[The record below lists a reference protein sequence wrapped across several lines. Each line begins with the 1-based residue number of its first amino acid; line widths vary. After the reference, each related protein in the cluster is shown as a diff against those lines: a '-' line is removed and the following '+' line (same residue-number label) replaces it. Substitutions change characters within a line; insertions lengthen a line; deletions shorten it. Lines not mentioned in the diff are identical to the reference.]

1 MNPEISKEDYLKL
14 YNLLPY
20 DYKSIIINTFRCL
33 VNHNSSFTEK
43 DTSHMPY
50 QSLLII
56 ISKS

>member
-43 DTSHMPY
+43 PAICY
-50 QSLLII
+50 IRAY
-56 ISKS
+56 

>member
-33 VNHNSSFTEK
+33 VNPKMKF
-43 DTSHMPY
+43 
-50 QSLLII
+50 
-56 ISKS
+56 